1 MISRRILLATATAA
15 LLGGPGVARA
25 QQKVS
30 RIGLFRLGPFPPS
43 WIESFWQGLREL
55 GYVEGQNM
63 MVEYGVAES
72 VAQLTDVAAK
82 LIRLKL
88 DVLVLSGTASVL
100 PARKASSTIPMVFV
114 AALDPVASGVVASLA
129 RPGGNITGFSSAM
142 TDLTGKR
149 FELLKELLPRLSRV
163 AFMVRDSSP
172 ATAGYVNAAE
182 LAARTLGTQLQI
194 LTVRDPSDLE
204 RVIGAAQGATAL
216 LHVDDVVFTTHRV
229 QIAGLALKNRLPLMS
244 GISETPEAGG
254 LMSYGANAEDLY
266 RRAAALVHK
275 ILKGAKPA
283 DLPVEE
289 PTKFELVINMQT
301 AKTLGLTIP
310 QSLLVRA
317 DKVIQ

>member
-1 MISRRILLATATAA
+1 MISRRIFLATATAA

-114 AALDPVASGVVASLA
+114 AAIDPVASGVVASLA
-129 RPGGNITGFSSAM
+129 RPGGNIT
-142 TDLTGKR
+142 
-149 FELLKELLPRLSRV
+149 
-163 AFMVRDSSP
+163 
-172 ATAGYVNAAE
+172 
-182 LAARTLGTQLQI
+182 
-194 LTVRDPSDLE
+194 
-204 RVIGAAQGATAL
+204 
-216 LHVDDVVFTTHRV
+216 RV
-229 QIAGLALKNRLPLMS
+229 QLRDDRS
-244 GISETPEAGG
+244 DREA
-254 LMSYGANAEDLY
+254 
-266 RRAAALVHK
+266 
-275 ILKGAKPA
+275 I
-283 DLPVEE
+283 
-289 PTKFELVINMQT
+289 
-301 AKTLGLTIP
+301 
-310 QSLLVRA
+310 
-317 DKVIQ
+317 